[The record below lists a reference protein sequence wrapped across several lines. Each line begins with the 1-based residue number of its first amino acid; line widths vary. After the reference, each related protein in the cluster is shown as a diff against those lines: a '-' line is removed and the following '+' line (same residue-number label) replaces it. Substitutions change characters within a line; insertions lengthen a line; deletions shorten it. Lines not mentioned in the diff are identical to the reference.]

1 MIGIFVHDT
10 RAIKYALAIVM
21 GYKPIET
28 RFRNMLRPCIG
39 HRVAIIQTGFGW
51 PQIVGYAD
59 ITSASFCPAGQLD
72 QFRDQTLIPPGS
84 KFDSDTRGK
93 WFYHMARPEACK
105 PYPLPDTAIRHGRSW
120 CEF

>member
-1 MIGIFVHDT
+1 M
-10 RAIKYALAIVM
+10 YAASTKKNYVSKILCKMEEYQAM
-21 GYKPIET
+21 YK
-28 RFRNMLRPCIG
+28 
-39 HRVAIIQTGFGW
+39 
-51 PQIVGYAD
+51 
-59 ITSASFCPAGQLD
+59 AGQLD